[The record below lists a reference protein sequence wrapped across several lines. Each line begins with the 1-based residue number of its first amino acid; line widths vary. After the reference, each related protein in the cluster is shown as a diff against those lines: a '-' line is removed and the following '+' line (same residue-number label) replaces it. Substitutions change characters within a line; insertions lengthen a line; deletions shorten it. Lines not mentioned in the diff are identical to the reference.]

1 MSFPKQS
8 NLLLAILLTIFVSF
22 SIQSQDT
29 LPYYPS
35 PSWSPDGT
43 KIAIISG
50 YNVEIY
56 DSISLELISSLAGHT
71 DLIPSVTWNPDGNM
85 LATPSFDETVK
96 IWDVSDGSLIYE
108 LIGHN
113 QEVTQAVWS
122 PIGDTILSFGIEFHP
137 NLFIWNAKNGQLI
150 ATSNFGTIVN
160 AMFSNDNTK
169 LALLGLA
176 DVSINSSDDLTS
188 IVSSFGKRCCEP
200 RMYELDW
207 SPDGIYLAT
216 GSVNGL
222 VEIWDATTL
231 QVVRELH
238 VNPYFAE
245 DPFTITDLAL
255 SWVRDVRFSTDSQT
269 VLAISGD
276 GTINE
281 WDIATGELL
290 SEINL
295 EETITSVAFSP
306 SNDRIAYTTSQGAIE
321 VIPNPFINH
330 L

>member
-8 NLLLAILLTIFVSF
+8 NFLLAILLTLFMSF
-22 SIQSQDT
+22 SIQAQDT

-35 PSWSPDGT
+35 PSWSPDGNKLAVVVDT
-43 KIAIISG
+43 T
-50 YNVEIY
+50 VEIY
-56 DSISLELISSLAGHT
+56 DATTMDLLFILADHTASLPSIVWS
-71 DLIPSVTWNPDGNM
+71 PDGSM
-85 LATPSFDETVK
+85 LATPSYDQTIK
-96 IWDVSDGSLIYE
+96 IWDTQNGILLHT
-108 LIGHN
+108 LIGHDDALTMAIWMPDGEALITSAVESN
-113 QEVTQAVWS
+113 PSLFRWDTQDWRLSLVSEAGSVTGAIFN
-122 PIGDTILSFGIEFHP
+122 PE
-137 NLFIWNAKNGQLI
+137 
-150 ATSNFGTIVN
+150 
-160 AMFSNDNTK
+160 NTQ
-169 LALLGLA
+169 LALMTPCSLSIR
-176 DVSINSSDDLTS
+176 DVNTLDNALSTPHDSWCTS
-188 IVSSFGKRCCEP
+188 EK
-200 RMYELDW
+200 YELDW

-330 L
+330 P